1 MNPGLTGLLGLS
13 QLEANATTMV
23 TLTVSALCGSGNYLT
38 AGIVNVPVA
47 LCLSIPSVIF
57 ASVSARYA
65 SRFSPRTL
73 QLAFCALLAGVLPM
87 AIVKDYNAT
96 IGKKEEDTPSL
107 LPKTPTQ
114 QPQQAQ
120 PQQLSTVV
128 NKWPSSLE
136 EWKLLWDDS
145 ARDIPSAE
153 LARHCA
159 VGVGIGVLTGIMGIG
174 GAFLVAVRYFYPLPK
189 LSQRLYLTLFT

>member
-57 ASVSARYA
+57 ASVSVRYA

-107 LPKTPTQ
+107 PHNAPTQ

-120 PQQLSTVV
+120 AQLSTVAT
-128 NKWPSSLE
+128 KWPSNLE

-145 ARDIPSAE
+145 ARDIPSTE

-174 GAFLVAVRYFYPLPK
+174 GAFLVAVFYSLHPK
-189 LSQRLYLTLFT
+189 LSQRL